1 MAFIE
6 RRNYKALEWNHHYN
20 TYYERNW
27 KHETKCYLNALCKC
41 NTKKHLQHR
50 CKCHANW
57 NWYLHQI
64 HDPKTNIP
72 PLTGHTSTD
81 IGNAFITIGGRRK
94 SDVIEVYQVS
104 KDFAHCKKLQT
115 QGQVPSGR
123 FAHTSNYIPPL
134 NAILMFGGFDSKMNY
149 NDARLLRLEDLTWYN
164 LASNTNIDYRAY
176 HCSATRIIYD
186 HNSQQNIFQCYIF
199 GGQFCDG
206 GPYVYHNTLFM
217 FQFHSNG
224 YFNITEMQPNTL
236 SDTLAP
242 RSQSYAFIKDNYLYV
257 YGGCD
262 ARTTF
267 NDLWQFDLNIHV
279 WNKILCK
286 GPILAP
292 LTHGIEA
299 KNFRVHAARKAC
311 YFDRQL
317 DQMIVIH
324 HGELSDIQK
333 QYVQYSDT
341 VYEFEQR
348 IARQTRMQV
357 EKWSPAL
364 SAFDMYCASRPCSSK
379 SSVSPAAPHKRRRSL
394 STIGILHQTRAARCH
409 VFAFSLREKRWDI
422 IKCNQIKH
430 NLPPFIKHTC
440 FVRVGMCLVMMGGGE
455 GKKVLNY
462 MSKLYMLK
470 IPRHRIMSTVSWSR
484 ERLLWIG
491 HYKRD
496 KQCMLYRCP
505 KHIICHIV
513 DFLNTKIMQSDR
525 NYDMLHLQEM
535 DSVSSPEPQLIPN
548 IVLIESATTT
558 GNDIENIKPQ
568 NNVTTLM
575 GLADCSNVQTE
586 LMANHSAETLMG
598 FTDSTKN

>member
-267 NDLWQFDLNIHV
+267 NDLWRFDLNTHV
-279 WNKILCK
+279 WNEIIFK
-286 GPILAP
+286 GPVFGPLA
-292 LTHGIEA
+292 HGIAAE
-299 KNFRVHAARKAC
+299 NFVIQQVRKPC
-311 YFDRQL
+311 YFVSQL

-324 HGELSDIQK
+324 HGELSNIQK
-333 QYVQYSDT
+333 QYVRSPDT

-348 IARQTRMQV
+348 MTGNICVTV
-357 EKWSPAL
+357 EKKHTRS
-364 SAFDMYCASRPCSSK
+364 
-379 SSVSPAAPHKRRRSL
+379 PHKRGL
-394 STIGILHQTRAARCH
+394 CWM
-409 VFAFSLREKRWDI
+409 FAFSLQEKRWDI
-422 IKCNQIKH
+422 IKSYIKQKPTDS
-430 NLPPFIKHTC
+430 NIPPFIKLTC
-440 FVRVGMCLVMMGGGE
+440 FVRVGTYLVMMGGGDR
-455 GKKVLNY
+455 KKMFDLTQ
-462 MSKLYMLK
+462 LYMLK
-470 IPRHRIMSTVSWSR
+470 IPQFRMMNTVSWSR

-491 HYKRD
+491 HYKME
-496 KQCMLYRCP
+496 KQCLLYRCP
-505 KHIICHIV
+505 THIIWHII
-513 DFLNTKIMQSDR
+513 DFLNTKIMNSQVICDR
-525 NYDMLHLQEM
+525 NFDMLHPQEM
-535 DSVSSPEPQLIPN
+535 KNTSSPEPQLIPN
-548 IVLIESATTT
+548 VVLMETTT
-558 GNDIENIKPQ
+558 GNDAKNNNSQ
-568 NNVTTLM
+568 NNGITLM
-575 GLADCSNVQTE
+575 GFTNCTDIPTE
-586 LMANHSAETLMG
+586 SMSKHGHSAETLMG
-598 FTDSTKN
+598 FTSSTKH